1 MKKPRVLFPFTE
13 AGLGHIMPLR
23 SILDAF
29 REKYGD
35 KVEIIENWF
44 FTESG
49 DPTLKRF
56 EAAMCL
62 FVKEQ
67 NKHNKLGFAST
78 WAMNFFGRRIGMW
91 YTMHSLS
98 PFSTSHGI
106 RYMEKLAPDL
116 VVSTHWA
123 THYYA
128 RHAKH
133 KPLTAMY
140 CPDAHIN
147 PLFAYPSDL
156 TMVSMRPGFE
166 MAKEQYRHLTD
177 DNLKLVPFCIRKEA
191 FDISSDKVKNRE
203 QLGLPLD
210 KFTILLA
217 EGGYGIGKM
226 QAICEEIIRLDLPV
240 TLIPVCGKNEEL
252 YQHFKSLSTGE
263 NITFLPQGFS
273 QDILHYIAASDLF
286 LGKSGNII
294 AEPTFYGVPSII
306 TKHTT
311 HIERIIAE
319 YYVDTVGCAL
329 NIFEVDE
336 IVNKIID
343 FLEHPE
349 FLAPL
354 IENAKAHRSN
364 YGAEKTAD
372 EIFSLLLTRFPELR
386 EEVASVGV

>member
-1 MKKPRVLFPFTE
+1 MNKPKVLFPFTE

-23 SILDAF
+23 AILDSF

-35 KVEIIENWF
+35 RVEVVESWF
-44 FTESG
+44 FKESEE
-49 DPTLKRF
+49 PALKRF
-56 EAAMCL
+56 EEAMCL

-67 NKHNKLGFAST
+67 NKNNKFGMVTT
-78 WAMNFFGRRIGMW
+78 WAMNFFGRKIGMW

-98 PFSTSHGI
+98 PFSVSKGI

-128 RHAKH
+128 RHAKNR
-133 KPLTAMY
+133 PLTAMY

-156 TMVSMRPGFE
+156 TFLSMRPGFE
-166 MAKEQYRHLTD
+166 MAKTQYRHLTD
-177 DNLKLVPFCIRKEA
+177 DNLRLVPFCIRKEA
-191 FDISSDKVKNRE
+191 YDVPTDKTQLRE
-203 QLGLPLD
+203 KMGLPLD
-210 KFTILLA
+210 KFTIVLA

-226 QAICEEIIRLDLPV
+226 QAICEELIRRDLPV

-252 YQHFKSLSTGE
+252 YNYFKSLPVGE
-263 NITFLPQGFS
+263 NVTFLPQGYS
-273 QDILHYIAASDLF
+273 QDILYYIALSDLF

-306 TKHTT
+306 TKHATL
-311 HIERIIAE
+311 IERTIAE

-329 NIFEVDE
+329 NIFEVED
-336 IVNKIID
+336 IVAKISE
-343 FLEHPE
+343 FLENPE
-349 FLAPL
+349 MLAPL
-354 IENAKAHRSN
+354 AERAKAQREN

-372 EIFSLLLTRFPELR
+372 EIFALLLTRFPELA
-386 EEVASVGV
+386 ESSPESV

>member
-1 MKKPRVLFPFTE
+1 MSKPKVLFPFTE

-35 KVEIIENWF
+35 RVEIVESWF
-44 FTESG
+44 FKDSG
-49 DPTLKRF
+49 DAALKRF
-56 EAAMCL
+56 EDAMCL

-67 NKHNKLGFAST
+67 NKHNKFGLLST
-78 WAMNFFGRRIGMW
+78 WAMNFFGRRLGMW
-91 YTMHSLS
+91 YSMHTLS
-98 PFSTSHGI
+98 PFATGKGS
-106 RYMEKLAPDL
+106 RYMEKLAPDR

-128 RHAKH
+128 RHAKN

-156 TMVSMRPGFE
+156 TMLSMRPGYE
-166 MAKEQYRHLTD
+166 MAKEEYRQYND
-177 DNLKLVPFCIRKEA
+177 ENLKLVPFCIRKEA
-191 FDISSDKVKNRE
+191 FEISIDKAENRE
-203 QLGLPLD
+203 KMGLPLD
-210 KFTILLA
+210 KFTIVLA

-252 YQHFKSLSTGE
+252 YAHFQSLSVGE
-263 NITFLPQGFS
+263 NVTFLPQGYS
-273 QDILHYIAASDLF
+273 KDILHYIASSDLF

-311 HIERIIAE
+311 HIERKIAE

-336 IVNKIID
+336 IVAKIS
-343 FLEHPE
+343 E
-349 FLAPL
+349 FLAHPEVLAPL
-354 IENAKAHRSN
+354 AERARARRHN

-372 EIFSLLLTRFPELR
+372 EIFALLLTRFPELK
-386 EEVASVGV
+386 EDSSTANE

>member
-1 MKKPRVLFPFTE
+1 MNKPKVLFPFTE

-23 SILDAF
+23 AILDAF
-29 REKYGD
+29 RAKYGD
-35 KVEIIENWF
+35 RVEIVESWF
-44 FTESG
+44 FKES
-49 DPTLKRF
+49 DSLALKRF
-56 EAAMCL
+56 EEAMCL

-67 NKHNKLGFAST
+67 NKHNKLGMAST
-78 WAMNFFGRRIGMW
+78 WAMNFFGRRLGMW
-91 YTMHSLS
+91 YTMHTLS
-98 PFSTSHGI
+98 PFSVSAGI
-106 RYMEKLAPDL
+106 RHMEKLAPDL

-156 TMVSMRPGFE
+156 TLLSMRPGFE
-166 MAKEQYRHLTD
+166 MAKAQYRHLND
-177 DNLKLVPFCIRKEA
+177 DNLRLVPFCIRKEA
-191 FDISSDKVKNRE
+191 FGIPTDKAENRAKM
-203 QLGLPLD
+203 GLPLD
-210 KFTILLA
+210 KFTIVLA

-226 QAICEEIIRLDLPV
+226 QAICEEILRRDLPV

-252 YQHFKSLSTGE
+252 YNHFKSLPVGE
-263 NITFLPQGFS
+263 NVTFLPQGYS
-273 QDILHYIAASDLF
+273 QDILYYIASSDLF

-311 HIERIIAE
+311 HIERTIAE

-329 NIFEVDE
+329 NIFEVED
-336 IVNKIID
+336 IVAKISE

-349 FLAPL
+349 TLAPL
-354 IENAKAHRSN
+354 AERARAQRGN

-372 EIFSLLLTRFPELR
+372 EIFALLLTRFPELK
-386 EEVASVGV
+386 EDSSTANE

>member
-1 MKKPRVLFPFTE
+1 MYKPKVLFPFTE

-29 REKYGD
+29 RAKYGD
-35 KVEIIENWF
+35 RVEIIESWF

-49 DPTLKRF
+49 DPALKRF
-56 EAAMCL
+56 EEAMCL
-62 FVKEQ
+62 VVKEQ
-67 NKHNKLGFAST
+67 NKHNKFGLFTT
-78 WAMNFFGRRIGMW
+78 WAMNFFPRRLGMW
-91 YTMHSLS
+91 YTMHTLS
-98 PFSTSHGI
+98 PFSTRKG
-106 RYMEKLAPDL
+106 RKYMEKLAPDL

-128 RHAKH
+128 RHAKN

-156 TMVSMRPGFE
+156 TMVSMKPGYD
-166 MAKEQYRHLTD
+166 MALAQYRHLNA
-177 DNLKLVPFCIRKEA
+177 DNVKLVPFCIRKEA
-191 FDISSDKVKNRE
+191 YEIPLDKAKNRE
-203 QLGLPLD
+203 AMGLPQD
-210 KFTILLA
+210 KFTIVLA

-240 TLIPVCGKNEEL
+240 TLIPICGKNEEL
-252 YQHFKSLSTGE
+252 YKHFQSLEVGE
-263 NITFLPQGFS
+263 NVTFLPQGFS
-273 QDILHYIAASDLF
+273 KEILRYIASSDLF

-294 AEPTFYGVPSII
+294 AEPTFYGVPSIV

-311 HIERIIAE
+311 HIEQIIAS

-329 NIFEVDE
+329 NIFEVSE
-336 IVNKIID
+336 IVGKIVD

-349 FLAPL
+349 LLVPLA
-354 IENAKAHRSN
+354 ERARAHHEN

-372 EIFSLLLTRFPELR
+372 EIFALLLTRFPELSQ
-386 EEVASVGV
+386 ETVAEN